1 MTSPSLADSGQ
12 KLLAAI
18 TQVPS
23 TARPSTVADVVSEV
37 IRMGQEADRLAREL
51 PNIKTP
57 DASVA
62 GALHRLGAVLRDTHT
77 AINVARASL
86 SDDLKKQLGIAPK
99 KATP

>member
-51 PNIKTP
+51 PTLKTD
-57 DASVA
+57 DASLA
-62 GALHRLGAVLRDTHT
+62 GAFHRVSAILRDTHSAITT
-77 AINVARASL
+77 ATASL
-86 SDDLKKQLGIAPK
+86 SVDLKKQLGIK
-99 KATP
+99 VTT

>member
-37 IRMGQEADRLAREL
+37 IRMGQQADRLAREL
-51 PNIKTP
+51 PTLKTD
-57 DASVA
+57 DASLA
-62 GALHRLGAVLRDTHT
+62 GAFHRVSAILRDTHS
-77 AINVARASL
+77 AIPQRPRRCPL
-86 SDDLKKQLGIAPK
+86 LKKQLGIK
-99 KATP
+99 VTT